1 MFTINTTNKIV
12 LLVILIYLYEH
23 TTGCIKLKISILGM
37 LTTNPIKLF
46 AVFSTGQCS
55 THVITNTHFLIY
67 RNVV

>member
-1 MFTINTTNKIV
+1 
-12 LLVILIYLYEH
+12 
-23 TTGCIKLKISILGM
+23 M

-67 RNVV
+67 RNAVWCTMCPYPYYAYPEIQSTN